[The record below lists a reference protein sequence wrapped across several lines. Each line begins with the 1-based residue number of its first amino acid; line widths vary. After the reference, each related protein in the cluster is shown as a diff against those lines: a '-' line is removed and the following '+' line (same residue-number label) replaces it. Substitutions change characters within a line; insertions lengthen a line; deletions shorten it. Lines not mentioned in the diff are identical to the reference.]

1 MVFLFF
7 NMKLQ
12 CHCGKLPPSAT
23 LAAMTGFSLSARSLC
38 GAEFGCSEATVWM
51 KVGSL

>member
-1 MVFLFF
+1 MLFLFF

-12 CHCGKLPPSAT
+12 CHCGKPPPSAT
-23 LAAMTGFSLSARSLC
+23 LGALTGFSLSARSLS
-38 GAEFGCSEATVWM
+38 GAEFGCSEATVWV